1 MSSSVKFINN
11 KMKVDKLFSNK
22 TTLAQDLLKFVIN
35 LQYLTNSYNMIEF
48 VTLDFQ
54 IMHKNKQS
62 SVCSL

>member
-1 MSSSVKFINN
+1 
-11 KMKVDKLFSNK
+11 MKVDKLFSNK